1 MNPVLIASFGLFTL
15 GFIALAFWFHRSQQ
29 NQSQSGFKL
38 LSESFESLQR
48 NLLLAQKELER
59 SQDVKNSTLRTE
71 LSEALQQNR
80 TELQKGLFQ
89 ASQGLDLKV
98 TSMEK
103 KLETRLGDLTQSVGQ
118 KLELNLKEGF
128 LHFDKIQEH
137 LKKAE
142 LQLMSLNHVGQSI
155 NDLNNLLKLPH
166 LRGGFGEAMLESL
179 LTDLLPQDCF
189 ELQYRIIPH
198 STERVDAVIK
208 YPNTVLPIDSKFP
221 KEQVLALFETQDPGL
236 LEAARKTLYE
246 VMRGLA
252 KQIREKYIH
261 PEYGTTDMA
270 LLFVP
275 SETLY
280 FEMLRSVKLCEEL
293 SKNKV
298 FAVSPN
304 TLSVT
309 LHAVSVAR
317 NYYEMAKGVE
327 KTILEVK
334 KSQQHFQ
341 NFESRFEEIGNALQ
355 KAQASFGVAGTHLSR
370 FSSAITRLTGLES
383 SEGLNP
389 NATPGAGPSTLMPQ
403 NN

>member
-1 MNPVLIASFGLFTL
+1 MNLIFLSSLGLFL
-15 GFIALAFWFHRSQQ
+15 FGFVALALWLQRSQQ
-29 NQSQSGFKL
+29 NQSQMGFTL

-48 NLLLAQKELER
+48 NLLVAQKEFER
-59 SQDVKNSTLRTE
+59 SQDLKNSTLRTE
-71 LSEALQQNR
+71 LSESLQQSR
-80 TELQKGLFQ
+80 IELQKGLVQ
-89 ASQGLDLKV
+89 ASQSLDVKV
-98 TSMEK
+98 GSLEK
-103 KLETRLGDLTQSVGQ
+103 KLETRLGDLTQSVGN

-142 LQLMSLNHVGQSI
+142 LQLIGLNQVGQSI

-189 ELQYRIIPH
+189 ELQYRVVPH

-208 YPNTVLPIDSKFP
+208 YPNAVLPIDSKFP
-221 KEQVLALFETQDPGL
+221 KEQVLSLFETQDPSGL
-236 LEAARKTLYE
+236 ESARQTLYE
-246 VMRGLA
+246 VMRTLSR
-252 KQIREKYIH
+252 QIRDKYIH
-261 PEYGTTDMA
+261 PEHGTTDMA

-334 KSQQHFQ
+334 KSQQHFE
-341 NFESRFEEIGNALQ
+341 NFESRFEEIGNSLQ

-370 FSSAITRLTGLES
+370 FRSAVSRLTGMES
-383 SEGLNP
+383 NETIKANP
-389 NATPGAGPSTLMPQ
+389 DGGSLLPTNH
-403 NN
+403 

>member
-1 MNPVLIASFGLFTL
+1 MTSIFIVSCGIFLL
-15 GFIALAFWFHRSQQ
+15 GFVVLALWLQRSQQ
-29 NQSQSGFKL
+29 SQSQLGFKL
-38 LSESFESLQR
+38 LSDSFDNFQR
-48 NLLLAQKELER
+48 NLLFAQKEYER
-59 SQDVKNSTLRTE
+59 SQDVKNSTLRSE
-71 LSEALQQNR
+71 LSESLQQNR
-80 TELQKGLFQ
+80 AELQKGLHQ
-89 ASQGLDLKV
+89 ASQNLDVKV
-98 TSMEK
+98 TSLEK
-103 KLETRLGDLTQSVGQ
+103 KLETRLGDLTQSVGN

-142 LQLMSLNHVGQSI
+142 IQLIGLNQVGQSI

-189 ELQYRIIPH
+189 ELQYRIVPH

-208 YPNTVLPIDSKFP
+208 YPNAVLPVDSKFP
-221 KEQVLALFETQDPGL
+221 KEQVLGLFETQDPNK
-236 LEAARKTLYE
+236 LESARHTLYE
-246 VMRGLA
+246 VMRTLA
-252 KQIREKYIH
+252 RQIREKYIH
-261 PEYGTTDMA
+261 PEHGTTDMA

-280 FEMLRSVKLCEEL
+280 FEMLRNVKLCEEL

-334 KSQQHFQ
+334 KSQQHFEK
-341 NFESRFEEIGNALQ
+341 FESRFEEIGNSLQ
-355 KAQASFGVAGTHLSR
+355 KAQASFGVAGTHLTR
-370 FSSAITRLTGLES
+370 FRSAIGRLTGLES
-383 SEGLNP
+383 SESLP
-389 NATPGAGPSTLMPQ
+389 CPPDPSSLLPS
-403 NN
+403 NH

>member
-1 MNPVLIASFGLFTL
+1 MNLMLGIFALSFVV
-15 GFIALAFWFHRSQQ
+15 GFFLMAVWLNRSQQ
-29 NQSQSGFKL
+29 NQSQNGFKIL
-38 LSESFESLQR
+38 NESFESLQR
-48 NLLLAQKELER
+48 NLLVGQKELER
-59 SQDVKNSTLRTE
+59 SQDIKNSTLRTE
-71 LSEALQQNR
+71 LSEALQKNR
-80 TELQKGLFQ
+80 LELQQGLFQ
-89 ASQGLDLKV
+89 SAQGLDNKV
-98 TSMEK
+98 GAMEK
-103 KLETRLGDLTQSVGQ
+103 KLEVRLNELTQSVGQ

-137 LKKAE
+137 LKRAE
-142 LQLMSLNHVGQSI
+142 LQLASLNTVGQSI
-155 NDLNNLLKLPH
+155 HDLNNLLKLPH

-179 LTDLLPQDCF
+179 LSDMLPQDAF
-189 ELQYRIIPH
+189 ELQYRIVPH

-208 YPNTVLPIDSKFP
+208 YPNAVLPIDSKFP
-221 KEQVLALFETQDPGL
+221 KEQVLALFETQEPGL
-236 LEAARKTLYE
+236 LDAARKTLSD

-261 PEYGTTDMA
+261 PEHGTTDMA

-280 FEMLRSVKLCEEL
+280 FEMLRNPKLCEDL
-293 SKNKV
+293 AKNRV

-304 TLSVT
+304 TLAVT

-334 KSQQHFQ
+334 KSQQHFH

-355 KAQASFGVAGTHLSR
+355 KAQSAFGVAGTHLSR
-370 FSSAITRLTGLES
+370 FSSAVSRLTGNELHEPNSPVTSGDKALPLS
-383 SEGLNP
+383 S
-389 NATPGAGPSTLMPQ
+389 
-403 NN
+403 

>member
-1 MNPVLIASFGLFTL
+1 MSLPVFLLPVFGVLIFIGLAIWL
-15 GFIALAFWFHRSQQ
+15 HRSQQ
-29 NQSQSGFKL
+29 VQAQTGFKL

-48 NLLLAQKELER
+48 NLLLAQKEFER
-59 SQDVKNSTLRTE
+59 SHDVKNSTLRSE
-71 LSEALQQNR
+71 LSGALEQNR

-89 ASQGLDLKV
+89 ASQGLDQKV
-98 TSMEK
+98 LSMEK
-103 KLETRLGDLTQSVGQ
+103 KLEVRIQDLTQNVGH

-137 LKKAE
+137 LKRAE
-142 LQLMSLNHVGQSI
+142 NQLASLNHVGQSI

-166 LRGGFGEAMLESL
+166 LRGGFGEAMLEQL
-179 LTDLLPQDCF
+179 LTDMLPQDAF
-189 ELQYRIIPH
+189 ELQYRIVPH

-208 YPNTVLPIDSKFP
+208 YPNAVLPIDSKFP
-221 KEQVLALFETQDPGL
+221 KEQVLGLFETQDPSL
-236 LEAARKTLYE
+236 LETARKSLSD
-246 VMRGLA
+246 VMKSLS
-252 KQIREKYIH
+252 KQIKDKYIH
-261 PEYGTTDMA
+261 PEHGTTDMA

-280 FEMLRSVKLCEEL
+280 FEILRNIKLCEEL
-293 SKNKV
+293 AKNKV

-304 TLSVT
+304 TLAVT

-341 NFESRFEEIGNALQ
+341 NFESRFEEIGAALH
-355 KAQASFGVAGTHLSR
+355 KAQNAFGVAGTHLSR
-370 FSSAITRLTGLES
+370 YSSAIIRLTG
-383 SEGLNP
+383 SEQAENVLQSVKAQSENP
-389 NATPGAGPSTLMPQ
+389 LSLT
-403 NN
+403 